1 MSEEEFAVLENK
13 PTAKRRT
20 WADVFVSTSYLMG
33 ALIFLIL
40 SGLAIYY
47 IFGNIPNWFFISII
61 GSFLFI
67 PFLFDRAKDGAE
79 LFIVSESPF
88 QLTEYRVGK
97 NTGLSIDGSAI
108 NLLSRSGTTRKLLT
122 DFDIETLE
130 AKGSQF
136 AGIDQIDQMRDL
148 STLSRL
154 TQTLEQTMKES
165 RISSQE
171 VGVEVEK
178 RSIEIV
184 DWALKTI
191 YGAIIP
197 TEINEAFGIGDEE
210 KPLDVPQGFESGE
223 VELE

>member
-1 MSEEEFAVLENK
+1 MSEEEFAVVENK